1 MMGTAAP
8 GCMGPHGPVPDPFG
22 GRLPAQEASVQMD
35 VNPAS
40 EASKQDYAQPT
51 PGTGVPAPV
60 APPVV
65 RPEHTEDP
73 FTRLIEQQT
82 AKVPSQVFLFTSFC
96 AMATSLGLELARRE
110 RAARFIGLWVTPL
123 LVMGVYNKLVKTLG
137 QR

>member
-1 MMGTAAP
+1 
-8 GCMGPHGPVPDPFG
+8 
-22 GRLPAQEASVQMD
+22 MD

-40 EASKQDYAQPT
+40 EASKQDYAA
-51 PGTGVPAPV
+51 PAAPQATASV

-65 RPEHTEDP
+65 RPEHTEDV
-73 FTRLIEQQT
+73 FTRLIEQQA

-110 RAARFIGLWVTPL
+110 RAARFVGLWVTPL